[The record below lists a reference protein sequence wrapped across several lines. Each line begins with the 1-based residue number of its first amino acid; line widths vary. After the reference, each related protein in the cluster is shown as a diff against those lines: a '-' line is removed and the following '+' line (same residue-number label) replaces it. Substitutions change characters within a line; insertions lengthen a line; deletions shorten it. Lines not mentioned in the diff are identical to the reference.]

1 MPEKLETLSIKS
13 EDNIM
18 KNIVTFGE
26 IMGRL
31 CPPSFQRFRQNMPGV
46 LNITFSGAEANVAA
60 SVSMLGGR
68 AKFVTSLPDN
78 DITKACISNL
88 KGLGIDTSGIKICS
102 EGRFGLYFV
111 ERGAN
116 QRPSKVIYDRSYSA
130 VSLMPGSAYDWD
142 SIFEDAAWLHV
153 TGITP
158 ALSENAADAALTAVK
173 EARKRNITTSTDL
186 NFRKNLWTWKTGTPA
201 KVLAQETMRT
211 MLPFMDV
218 VIGNEGDAHDVLGIA
233 AEGAD
238 VESGKLDASKYVE
251 VAKEIIN
258 QFPNVDKV
266 AITLRESISASY
278 NKWGAMLYDKASG
291 NACFA
296 PEEEGEYKPYD
307 IRNIVDRVGG
317 GDSFGAALIFAL
329 NTPDLSDAESAIRFA
344 VASSCL
350 KHSINGDFNFS
361 TRQEVERLMKGNA
374 SGRVI
379 R

>member
-1 MPEKLETLSIKS
+1 
-13 EDNIM
+13 M

-26 IMGRL
+26 IMGRF
-31 CPPSFQRFRQNMPGV
+31 CPPLFQRFRQNMPGV
-46 LNITFSGAEANVAA
+46 MNITFSGAEANVAA
-60 SVSMLGGR
+60 SISILGGK
-68 AKFVTSLPDN
+68 AKFVTSLPNN
-78 DITKACISNL
+78 DITKACIANL
-88 KGLGIDTSGIKICS
+88 KGLGIDISGIKICD

-116 QRPSKVIYDRSYSA
+116 QRPSKVIYDRLYSS

-142 SIFEDAAWLHV
+142 NIFEEAGWLHV

-173 EARKRNITTSTDL
+173 EAKRRNITTSTDL
-186 NFRKNLWTWKTGTPA
+186 NFRKNLWTWKPGMPA
-201 KVLAQETMRT
+201 KILAQETMRT
-211 MLPFMDV
+211 MIPYIDV

-238 VESGKLDASKYVE
+238 VESGKLDALKYIE
-251 VAKEIIN
+251 VAKEVIH
-258 QFPNVDKV
+258 QFPNVHKV

-278 NKWGAMLYDKASG
+278 NKWGAMLYDKESEKVY
-291 NACFA
+291 FA
-296 PEEEGEYKPYD
+296 PEEEGQYTPYN
-307 IRNIVDRVGG
+307 INNIVDRVGG

-329 NTPDLSDAESAIRFA
+329 NTPELSDPKSAIRFA

-350 KHSINGDFNFS
+350 KHSINGDFNFN
-361 TRQEVERLMKGNA
+361 TREEVERLMKGNT